1 MTTFNSINFSP
12 NDACGFCNQ
21 LYSIVASCC
30 YIFNSTPQ
38 LRNIIF
44 LGQFLK
50 QVKSDS
56 FCNIGNII
64 DLKVTNLFLKKY
76 NIILVDLFDYTFKIT
91 SIKYGV
97 NNNYIFDLLHSIN
110 HNDFIQGKIKY
121 LNDYKGDPLLFY
133 TRQYGIPFNK
143 KQQKTLYLQY
153 TINNILFDEQYL
165 VSSEGF
171 ILREKGINLDFK
183 NLPPITCQVHN
194 DGSLIFYDILRNI
207 TFNTVYT
214 SLAKKYL
221 SSLSANDT
229 KINCIHLRLEKD
241 AMEHWGRPS
250 VENYKQL
257 VENKYIQLI
266 QKYITDK
273 SVLTIVLAHDYDNDV
288 IKYLEKHNYNYK
300 ITPKYYNEREIS
312 AIVDLEIGQACN
324 NVCLCVFESTF
335 SFALCT
341 RVHDK
346 THFNNFLICLTDLD
360 TKNEIVFVNKNK

>member
-1 MTTFNSINFSP
+1 MESSFNCINFSP
-12 NDACGFCNQ
+12 NNECGFCNQ

-30 YIFNSTPQ
+30 HFFKKTNGQ
-38 LRNIIF
+38 NVIF

-50 QVKSDS
+50 QVKSNS

-91 SIKYGV
+91 SIKYGL
-97 NNNYIFDLLHSIN
+97 NNNYIFDLLNIIN
-110 HNDFIQGKIKY
+110 HDDLIQGKIKY

-143 KQQKTLYLQY
+143 NQPKILYIQY
-153 TINNILFDEQYL
+153 TINNIIFDEKYEVSNEGYL
-165 VSSEGF
+165 KKELS
-171 ILREKGINLDFK
+171 LDFK

-194 DGSLIFYDILRNI
+194 DGSFIFYDILRNI
-207 TFNTVYT
+207 TFNTEYT
-214 SLAKKYL
+214 SLAKHYL

-229 KINCIHLRLEKD
+229 KVNCIHLRLEKD

-273 SVLTIVLAHDYDNDV
+273 SVLTIILGHDYDNAV
-288 IKYLEKHNYNYK
+288 IKYLEKNNYNYK

-324 NVCLCVFESTF
+324 NICLCIFESTF

-341 RVHDK
+341 RVHDR
-346 THFNNFLICLTDLD
+346 THFKNFLICLTDLD
-360 TKNEIVFVNKNK
+360 NKNEIVFVNKEEQ